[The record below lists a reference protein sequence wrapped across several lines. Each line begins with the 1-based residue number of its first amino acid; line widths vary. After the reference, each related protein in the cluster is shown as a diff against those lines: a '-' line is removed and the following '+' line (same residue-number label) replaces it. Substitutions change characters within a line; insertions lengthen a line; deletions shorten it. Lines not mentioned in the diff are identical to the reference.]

1 VVDVPKLS
9 AGKVQPVS
17 LQKPVPVPQMDCRSC
32 DLLMILQVACHMRSQ
47 H

>member
-1 VVDVPKLS
+1 MVDVPKLS

-17 LQKPVPVPQMDCRSC
+17 LQKPVPVPQTDGRSC
-32 DLLMILQVACHMRSQ
+32 DLLTIIQVACHMRSQ